1 MINELNSLK
10 DWELIFNN
18 KNSESEIII
27 LKTSH
32 RCSISMFAKR
42 QFNKWV
48 NNLADDN
55 NLTIYEIDVIYQR
68 DISNQIAADT
78 QTTHQSPQIIWLSKD
93 RKVKCHLNHGSIN
106 GHNLTKHY
114 EGNHLSKQGIFTKYF
129 N

>member
-1 MINELNSLK
+1 MIKKIDSIK
-10 DWELIFNN
+10 DWDLIFNN

-48 NNLADDN
+48 NNLAEDN
-55 NLTIYEIDVIYQR
+55 NLTIYEIDVIFQR

-78 QTTHQSPQIIWLSKD
+78 RITHQSPQVIWLNKD
-93 RKVKCHLNHGSIN
+93 RSVKCHLNHGSIN
-106 GHNLTKHY
+106 GRNLTKHY
-114 EGNHLSKQGIFTKYF
+114 VGNHLSKQGIFSKFF